1 MYYYRIADLTME
13 SDREL
18 GSYKAFACEP
28 ARADVTVTVTD
39 ELPPSGPE
47 QRSGVMIH
55 RKLTDGWFFHSL
67 STDQRG
73 LYISED
79 YSQLRRL
86 GTDGPKIMGI
96 VDESE
101 WYIRIAMECL
111 LARRGFLS
119 LHAAAVEVQG
129 EACVFSGPSGVG
141 KSTRA
146 QAWEEA
152 FGAELING
160 DRPLIDVR
168 HLELYGVP
176 WDGKEQCF
184 RNVHYPLKAICE
196 VRRSDSVYIRS
207 MDYAQRRKLLLRQCF
222 MPMWDTETAFVQ
234 MTNIARLAAGAEIV
248 RVFSGPTAEDARAL
262 YSALDNHTFLKE
274 EPDMKAKQGFILRNV
289 VDEHILMPTGDMIG
303 TFNGTVLL
311 NDVSAFVWEKLQNPV
326 SREDLLKAILDE
338 FEVEKAVASA
348 DLDALLAT
356 LKEYGVIEDD

>member
-1 MYYYRIADLTME
+1 MYYYRIADLTLE

-18 GSYKAFACEP
+18 SSYKAFTCDP
-28 ARADVTVTVTD
+28 MKADVTVTVTD

-47 QRSGVMIH
+47 QKARMMIQ
-55 RKLTDGWFFHSL
+55 RRLADGWFFHPA

-73 LYISED
+73 LYISND

-86 GTDGPKIMGI
+86 GPEGPKVMGI

-119 LHAAAVEVQG
+119 LHAAAVEVRG

-207 MDYAQRRKLLLRQCF
+207 MNFAQRRKLLLRQCF
-222 MPMWDTETAFVQ
+222 MPMWDTETAVIQ
-234 MTNIARLAAGAEIV
+234 MTNIARLAAEAEIV
-248 RVFSGPTAEDARAL
+248 RIFSGPTTEDARAL
-262 YSALDNHTFLKE
+262 YSALDNHVFLKE

-289 VDEHILMPTGDMIG
+289 VDEFILMPTGDNIAN
-303 TFNGTVLL
+303 FNGTVLL
-311 NDVSAFVWEKLQNPV
+311 HAVSAFVWEKLQDPM
-326 SREDLLKAILDE
+326 SKDDLLRAILDE
-338 FEVEKAVASA
+338 FEVDKATASA
-348 DLDALLAT
+348 DLDALLKT
-356 LKEYGVIEDD
+356 LRGFDVIEDD

>member
-13 SDREL
+13 SDHEL
-18 GSYKAFACEP
+18 SLYKAFACDP
-28 ARADVTVTVTD
+28 VKADVSVTVTD
-39 ELPPSGPE
+39 DLPPSGQE
-47 QRSGVMIH
+47 QKARVMIQ
-55 RKLTDGWFFHSL
+55 RKLADGWFFHPL

-79 YSQLRRL
+79 YSQLRQL
-86 GTDGPKIMGI
+86 GTDNSKVMGI
-96 VDESE
+96 VDEPE
-101 WYIRIAMECL
+101 WFIRIALECL
-111 LARRGFLS
+111 LARRGYLS

-129 EACVFSGPSGVG
+129 EAFVFSGPSGVG

-152 FGAELING
+152 LGAELING
-160 DRPLIDVR
+160 DRPLIDTRKMEV
-168 HLELYGVP
+168 YGVP

-196 VRRSDSVYIRS
+196 VRRSGSAYIRS
-207 MDYAQRRKLLLRQCF
+207 MNFAQRRKLLLQQSF
-222 MPMWDTETAFVQ
+222 MPMWDTETAVIQ
-234 MTNIARLAAGAEIV
+234 MTNIARLAAEAEIV
-248 RVFSGPTAEDARAL
+248 RVFSGPAAEDARAL
-262 YSALDNHTFLKE
+262 FSALDNHILLKE

-326 SREDLLKAILDE
+326 SRDDLLKAILDE
-338 FEVEKAVASA
+338 YEVERAVAA
-348 DLDALLAT
+348 TDLDALLET
-356 LKEYGVIEDD
+356 LKKYDVIEDD

>member
-1 MYYYRIADLTME
+1 MYYYKVACLTLE
-13 SDREL
+13 SDCEL
-18 GSYKAFACEP
+18 ASFKAFSCEP
-28 ARADVTVTVTD
+28 VKADVTVTVTD
-39 ELPPSGPE
+39 EQPSSGPE
-47 QRSGVMIH
+47 QKSGIMVH
-55 RKLTDGWFFHSL
+55 RKLADGWFFHPF
-67 STDQRG
+67 STDRRG
-73 LYISED
+73 LYISGD
-79 YSQLRRL
+79 YTQLRRL
-86 GTDGPKIMGI
+86 GAEGPKVMGI

-111 LARRGFLS
+111 LARQGYLS
-119 LHAAAVEVQG
+119 LHAAAVEVRG
-129 EACVFSGPSGVG
+129 EACAFSGPSGVG

-146 QAWEEA
+146 QAWIEA
-152 FGAELING
+152 LGAELING
-160 DRPLIDVR
+160 DRPLIDTGKMEV
-168 HLELYGVP
+168 YGVP

-207 MDYAQRRKLLLRQCF
+207 MNFAQRRKLLLRQCF
-222 MPMWDTETAFVQ
+222 MPMWDTETAVIQ
-234 MTNIARLAAGAEIV
+234 MTNIARLAAGAEMV

-262 YSALDNHTFLKE
+262 YSALDNHHILKE
-274 EPDMKAKQGFILRNV
+274 EKDMKAKQGFILRNV

-326 SREDLLKAILDE
+326 SRDDLLKAVLDE
-338 FEVEKAVASA
+338 FEVEKAVAAA